1 MTTPPES
8 STGGGAGLPV
18 RGNRAVLDAVAAATR
33 IRRGH
38 DRPSLDEAIIR
49 APLDEPLVER
59 FTREARAVQMNVVP
73 AQTAALRSVV
83 EDLLAPAP
91 GAGILLEPAL
101 SERYPSLREIPGVVS
116 HPDEEELFAAAAGV
130 VSVSAAIAETGSIVL
145 VSGADRPRSTALV
158 PITVVAV
165 VGESQIVADLYDWLA
180 SLDPLRMPAE
190 SVIVTGPS
198 RTADIGMNLVIGV
211 HGPGAVHIVL
221 LTDA

>member
-1 MTTPPES
+1 MTNPPES
-8 STGGGAGLPV
+8 STGGGADLPV

-33 IRRGH
+33 VRRGH

-49 APLDEPLVER
+49 APLDKPLVER
-59 FTREARAVQMNVVP
+59 FTREARAVEINVVP
-73 AQTAALRSVV
+73 AQTAGLRSVV
-83 EDLLAPAP
+83 EDLLAPAS

-101 SERYPSLREIPGVVS
+101 SERYPTLREIPGVVP
-116 HPDEEELFAAAAGV
+116 HPDEDALFAAAAGV

-165 VGESQIVADLYDWLA
+165 VGESQIVADLHDWLA

-198 RTADIGMNLVIGV
+198 RTADIGMNLVTGV

-221 LTDA
+221 LSDA

>member
-1 MTTPPES
+1 
-8 STGGGAGLPV
+8 
-18 RGNRAVLDAVAAATR
+18 
-33 IRRGH
+33 
-38 DRPSLDEAIIR
+38 
-49 APLDEPLVER
+49 
-59 FTREARAVQMNVVP
+59 
-73 AQTAALRSVV
+73 QTAALRSVV
-83 EDLLAPAP
+83 EDLLAPAS
-91 GAGILLEPAL
+91 GAAILLEPAL

-116 HPDEEELFAAAAGV
+116 HPNEEELFAAAAGV
-130 VSVSAAIAETGSIVL
+130 ASVSAAIAETGSIVL